1 MSRDLVGLGM
11 ASTTDTRRRARP
23 VHTVTTLTAAERASV
38 SRLMRQRTILGAAAM
53 LGVARHAMERA
64 AGGLGVQRGTAALI
78 RLALAKL
85 AVKQEGHL

>member
-1 MSRDLVGLGM
+1 
-11 ASTTDTRRRARP
+11 
-23 VHTVTTLTAAERASV
+23 
-38 SRLMRQRTILGAAAM
+38 MRQRTILGAAAM